1 MENNMLNILRLFL
14 ITMTFGLVMP
24 VQGAD
29 NPNILVMG
37 QDDDTDTVPRNNRV
51 FDRVVGSLSNQ
62 MHDNSFDVYDET
74 AISLDNFEQG
84 RTRRT
89 DAELI
94 DIARSVKLPPIDIAV
109 IFSIYTST
117 IKESYTTKVKARIEG
132 RLLNVQTGKRLG
144 NFEVDSGKYWN
155 APANCDQECILEVVG
170 DKSYVLANDL
180 GAVLA
185 EKLAWMV
192 DGNSNQDQD
201 RPATNG
207 MVTDYNL
214 IIDGFSAEDF
224 SEIEEYLVVFSGYQS
239 HRLIEASYTRTE
251 IWYKSAIGTAKF
263 NRNLLKV
270 LGELNLRAT
279 INFEGNSF
287 TLRKISLRGKNS
299 PVKVAGDW

>member
-1 MENNMLNILRLFL
+1 MHNILRLFL
-14 ITMTFGLVMP
+14 ITITIGLVMP

-37 QDDDTDTVPRNNRV
+37 QDDDEDAVPRNNQV

-62 MHDNSFDVYDET
+62 MHDYSFDVYDET
-74 AISLDNFEQG
+74 AITLDNFEQG

-94 DIARSVKLPPIDIAV
+94 DIARSVKLPPIDVAV
-109 IFSIYTST
+109 IFSIYTAT
-117 IKESYTTKVKARIEG
+117 IKENYTTKIKARIEG

-155 APANCDQECILEVVG
+155 APASCDQACILAVVG

-192 DGNSNQDQD
+192 DGNSNQAQD
-201 RPATNG
+201 RPATNS

-214 IIDGFSAEDF
+214 IFDGFSAEEF

-239 HRLIEASYTRTE
+239 HRLIEASYTRTAV
-251 IWYKSAIGTAKF
+251 WYKSAIGTAKF
-263 NRNLLKV
+263 NRNLRKMLA
-270 LGELNLRAT
+270 ELNLRAT
-279 INFEGNSF
+279 INFERNSF
-287 TLRKISLRGKNS
+287 TVRKISLRGKNG
-299 PVKVAGDW
+299 PPKADGNW

>member
-1 MENNMLNILRLFL
+1 MLNILRLFL

-214 IIDGFSAEDF
+214 IFDGFSAEEF

-239 HRLIEASYTRTE
+239 HRLIAASYTRTD

-263 NRNLLKV
+263 NRNLRKM
-270 LGELNLRAT
+270 LGEIQLRGT
-279 INFEGNSF
+279 INFEGNGF
-287 TLRKISLRGKNS
+287 TVRKISLRGKNS